1 MRTIKF
7 RGKRCDNGEW
17 VYGHYLESTKTW
29 HGCHPHKAWILTD
42 AMTNGGFFALLGRH
56 AVINESVGQ
65 FTGLYDKNGEEVY
78 EGDILRYPAED
89 KFDEENFVSFEV
101 FWHDN
106 DCAYNHVGW
115 QMNRHHFHGNIC
127 GTRDISTFLPKYT
140 KKMVVIGNIH
150 DNPELLKGGE
160 K

>member
-78 EGDILRYPAED
+78 EGDILLWTRKNVHIEGRPLQDFADRCVIFYDDDKRAFRFRYKLDCGSCSGLLNFSDDRA
-89 KFDEENFVSFEV
+89 DESYIE
-101 FWHDN
+101 
-106 DCAYNHVGW
+106 
-115 QMNRHHFHGNIC
+115 I
-127 GTRDISTFLPKYT
+127 
-140 KKMVVIGNIH
+140 IGNIH
-150 DNPELLKGGE
+150 DNPELLKKGGL
-160 K
+160 